1 MDYHSML
8 AFCNNSDRNSKP
20 SISGIIRSRRI
31 RAGEEGEAE
40 DMAASCAACHGT
52 HGRAEGAGLHLAGRP
67 VKELY
72 DALIA
77 YKTGTKAATVMHQHA
92 KGYTDEELRALADHF
107 SKVK

>member
-1 MDYHSML
+1 MTPYSRFRARTFGQLGAAALVAASASLH
-8 AFCNNSDRNSKP
+8 AAP
-20 SISGIIRSRRI
+20 SAADVRLW
-31 RAGEEGEAE
+31 
-40 DMAASCAACHGT
+40 AASCAACHGT